1 MMRKKVLGTV
11 GRQQALQASGI
22 GSSSLSHQARETAL
36 LICSQKQK
44 KHTKKNT
51 PKDHEKLIE
60 YGRLKVFTVQSKSA
74 ATTTGE
80 SAHPFPSYVLLSKK
94 KQQSIKKVEAQT
106 TAAPSF
112 YDHRFS
118 LSS

>member
-1 MMRKKVLGTV
+1 M
-11 GRQQALQASGI
+11 
-22 GSSSLSHQARETAL
+22 
-36 LICSQKQK
+36 
-44 KHTKKNT
+44 NT
-51 PKDHEKLIE
+51 QPEKLIE
-60 YGRLKVFTVQSKSA
+60 YGRLEVFTVQSKSA

-118 LSS
+118 LASLNDKEAVPWNGVRGDIRLKIDQVYTEVHY